1 MMNIS
6 SEFAAELAALKNDQ
20 EVGELY
26 GEGSDRLLEW
36 LGIEKGTKKDI
47 SEVTYFTCLKLLS
60 ETIGKIPFKY
70 YQMTEKGRIRAA
82 PTDMSALLT
91 VRPNPIM
98 TPTSMWTTAE
108 QNTQHYGN
116 GYIWMRRMFYRPPGG
131 YGGYYKVLDLWPM
144 QSNYV
149 TVYMDDVG
157 VFGCAG
163 KMYYRYDDPRSGK
176 QYVFKSEEVLHFKTP
191 FSWDGIMGLPVRQIL
206 KDTIGGANAAQEVMN
221 NQYKQGM
228 SAAMAMQYLGDL
240 DETKRKQLAK
250 KFGDALSGP
259 KNAGKIVPVPVG
271 LQLTP
276 LNVTMQSAQFA
287 ELRQYSALQIAAAF
301 GVKPSQINDY
311 TKSSYSSQEQQML
324 DFYVTTMLGRLKA
337 YEEEINAKCLTEEE
351 RTAGFFYKANEKV
364 ILRAD
369 AKTQMETLKD
379 GVNNGIYTP
388 NEARDYLDLPADPD
402 GDKLIVN
409 GNYIPL
415 SMAGQQYSGK
425 SQEGGN

>member
-6 SEFAAELAALKNDQ
+6 SEFAAELAALKNGQ

-70 YQMTEKGRIRAA
+70 YQMTERGRIRAA
-82 PTDMSALLT
+82 PTDMTALLT

-176 QYVFKSEEVLHFKTP
+176 QYVFKSEDVLHFKTP